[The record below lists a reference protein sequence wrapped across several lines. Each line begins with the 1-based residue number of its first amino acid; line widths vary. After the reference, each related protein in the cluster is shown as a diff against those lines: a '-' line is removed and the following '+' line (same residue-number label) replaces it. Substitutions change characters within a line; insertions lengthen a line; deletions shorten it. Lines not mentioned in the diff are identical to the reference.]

1 MKIRLFIIITLVT
14 LGTRAAFTQGIKSIV
29 DVETN
34 PGEVLVE
41 FDNRNRDIVG
51 SYYIDDTWRKCN
63 VGLKSGTVIK
73 NLLVRY
79 DLEYDMLEVK
89 LSDNLKVV
97 PLRKLDY
104 YRIIDQVSDNVF
116 RNCDNYLFED
126 GTALSG
132 ICRVITDGYYGSIV
146 KYTYNIKEPTYVPA
160 LDMGDQREK
169 ILVRENLFLT
179 KDNVLFKLP
188 VRKKDFY
195 AFFLNPG
202 MDVKSYMKKNNLNHK
217 DPADLEKILN
227 QVNHSKQP

>member
-1 MKIRLFIIITLVT
+1 MKIRLILVFF
-14 LGTRAAFTQGIKSIV
+14 LFLFGMQIALAQGVKSIV

-41 FDNRNRDIVG
+41 FDNRNREIVG
-51 SYYIDDTWRKCN
+51 SFYIDDTWKKSN

-79 DLEYDMLEVK
+79 DLEYDLLEVK

-104 YRIIDQVSDNVF
+104 YRIIDQSSGNVF
-116 RNCDNYLFED
+116 RNCDVYFFED

-132 ICRVITDGYYGSIV
+132 ICRVITEGYYGGIV

-179 KDNVLFKLP
+179 KDNVLFELP
-188 VRKKDFY
+188 SRKRDFY
-195 AFFLNPG
+195 SFFINP
-202 MDVKSYMKKNNLNHK
+202 DIDIKSYMKKNHLHHK
-217 DPADLEKILN
+217 DPADLERILN
-227 QVNHSKQP
+227 RVNEAFQP